1 MELKDKLGIF
11 SNGKN
16 GFAYISFDHMNE
28 LILDQGEACLA
39 LEIEK

>member
-1 MELKDKLGIF
+1 MKKNYLMIGLK
-11 SNGKN
+11 
-16 GFAYISFDHMNE
+16 FDHMNE